1 VCFNWW
7 GEAINFEQIM
17 SAAGAVREIFRM
29 SKEQIVL
36 MFAGMF
42 VLTILI
48 WACFEKTESKIESF
62 G

>member
-1 VCFNWW
+1 MLALVCFNWW

-29 SKEQIVL
+29 SKDQIVL

-48 WACFEKTESKIESF
+48 VWKRY
-62 G
+62 